1 MIQNNSKR
9 KGMYKKFYNDWSI
22 WQDISDR
29 WNSES
34 PAFWKKIMKYS
45 VTLGTSAVAVI
56 GADKLF
62 DLQSYGV
69 PSIIFTICGYIIVAC
84 AATGLSAKITKQ

>member
-1 MIQNNSKR
+1 
-9 KGMYKKFYNDWSI
+9 
-22 WQDISDR
+22 
-29 WNSES
+29 
-34 PAFWKKIMKYS
+34 MKYS

>member
-1 MIQNNSKR
+1 MKYVTNKKYINMIKEV
-9 KGMYKKFYNDWSI
+9 KEITLEVK
-22 WQDISDR
+22 DR

-84 AATGLSAKITKQ
+84 AASGLSAKITKQ

>member
-1 MIQNNSKR
+1 MIARR
-9 KGMYKKFYNDWSI
+9 KNRKPFNFREPWK
-22 WQDISDR
+22 DISDR

>member
-1 MIQNNSKR
+1 MIACR
-9 KGMYKKFYNDWSI
+9 KNRKPFNFREPWK
-22 WQDISDR
+22 DISDR

-45 VTLGTSAVAVI
+45 ITLGTSAVAVI

>member
-1 MIQNNSKR
+1 MIVRR
-9 KGMYKKFYNDWSI
+9 KNRKLFNFREPWK
-22 WQDISDR
+22 DISDR

>member
-1 MIQNNSKR
+1 MKYVTNKKYINMIKEV
-9 KGMYKKFYNDWSI
+9 KEITLEIK
-22 WQDISDR
+22 DR

-34 PAFWKKIMKYS
+34 PIFWKKIMKYS

>member
-1 MIQNNSKR
+1 MIACR
-9 KGMYKKFYNDWSI
+9 KNRKPFNFREPWK
-22 WQDISDR
+22 DISDR

-62 DLQSYGV
+62 DLQSYGI
-69 PSIIFTICGYIIVAC
+69 PSIIFTICSYIIVAC

>member
-1 MIQNNSKR
+1 MIACR
-9 KGMYKKFYNDWSI
+9 KNRKPFNFREPWK
-22 WQDISDR
+22 DISDR

-56 GADKLF
+56 RADKLF

>member
-1 MIQNNSKR
+1 MKYVTNKKYINMIKEV
-9 KGMYKKFYNDWSI
+9 KEITLEIK
-22 WQDISDR
+22 DR

-34 PAFWKKIMKYS
+34 PIFWKKIMKYS

-62 DLQSYGV
+62 DLQSYGI

>member
-1 MIQNNSKR
+1 MIQNNTRIKWR
-9 KGMYKKFYNDWSI
+9 YRKFYSGWTI
-22 WQDISDR
+22 WQDISER

-62 DLQSYGV
+62 NLQSYGV

>member
-1 MIQNNSKR
+1 MIACR
-9 KGMYKKFYNDWSI
+9 KNRKPFNFREPWK
-22 WQDISDR
+22 DISDR

-69 PSIIFTICGYIIVAC
+69 PSIIFTICSYIIVAC

>member
-1 MIQNNSKR
+1 MIARR
-9 KGMYKKFYNDWSI
+9 KNRKSFNFRELWK
-22 WQDISDR
+22 DISDR

-34 PAFWKKIMKYS
+34 PVFWKKIMKYS

>member
-1 MIQNNSKR
+1 MIACR
-9 KGMYKKFYNDWSI
+9 KNRKLFNFREPWK
-22 WQDISDR
+22 DISDR

>member
-1 MIQNNSKR
+1 MKYVTNKKYINMIKEV
-9 KGMYKKFYNDWSI
+9 KEITLEIK
-22 WQDISDR
+22 DR

-34 PAFWKKIMKYS
+34 PIFWKKIMKYS
-45 VTLGTSAVAVI
+45 VTLGTGAVAVI

>member
-1 MIQNNSKR
+1 MIACR
-9 KGMYKKFYNDWSI
+9 KNRKPFNFREPWK
-22 WQDISDR
+22 DISDR

-34 PAFWKKIMKYS
+34 PVFWKKIMKYS

>member
-1 MIQNNSKR
+1 MKYVTNKKYINMIKEV
-9 KGMYKKFYNDWSI
+9 KEITLEIK
-22 WQDISDR
+22 DR

-34 PAFWKKIMKYS
+34 PIFWKKIMKYS

-84 AATGLSAKITKQ
+84 AASGLSAKITKQ

>member
-1 MIQNNSKR
+1 MIARR
-9 KGMYKKFYNDWSI
+9 KNRKSFNFRELWK
-22 WQDISDR
+22 DISDR

-34 PAFWKKIMKYS
+34 PTFWKKIMKYS

>member
-1 MIQNNSKR
+1 MIQNNTRR
-9 KGMYKKFYNDWSI
+9 KWRYRKFYSGWTI
-22 WQDISDR
+22 WQDIRDR
-29 WNSES
+29 WNSET